1 MTLPGLVMAA
11 SHAPLALAT
20 FGPLIALCFVV
31 TQREDW
37 IRITAVRR

>member
-1 MTLPGLVMAA
+1 MLKGQE
-11 SHAPLALAT
+11 SE
-20 FGPLIALCFVV
+20 FIARYQSLFRDFVV